1 MEISWKKLIPSVSY
15 QIHSLNKI
23 GTYHSNSG
31 THLRFIIN
39 RTLVEIPNTSTI
51 YSVSKTRKNKSKI
64 LM

>member
-31 THLRFIIN
+31 TYLRFIIN
-39 RTLVEIPNTSTI
+39 RTLVEVPITSTFSSI
-51 YSVSKTRKNKSKI
+51 SKTRKR
-64 LM
+64 